1 MILGLLILLLIAES
15 FYLGRFTEHRIET
28 LITLSLVWLFGYVCG
43 HHAWITRRLM
53 RWRMRKWS
61 KAKIVGWYFG
71 KLVDEAPIMRKH
83 ANIEI
88 VEMKDVQQEDKPK

>member
-1 MILGLLILLLIAES
+1 
-15 FYLGRFTEHRIET
+15 
-28 LITLSLVWLFGYVCG
+28 
-43 HHAWITRRLM
+43 
-53 RWRMRKWS
+53 
-61 KAKIVGWYFG
+61 VGWYFG